1 MTTQYTRGGAA
12 NCPNHAPATGRKG
25 AEMGAR
31 PRSTRAWGLTKFG
44 EGAAAA
50 SAEQGGGHHGGWPP
64 RPWRHYLLE
73 RISSASTT
81 VLCPVPSTRMSPGV
95 AS

>member
-1 MTTQYTRGGAA
+1 
-12 NCPNHAPATGRKG
+12 
-25 AEMGAR
+25 MGAR
-31 PRSTRAWGLTKFG
+31 PRSTRAWGLTKVG

-50 SAEQGGGHHGGWPP
+50 SVERGGGHHGGRPP
-64 RPWRHYLLE
+64 RHRRHYLLE
-73 RISSASTT
+73 RIFSVASTT